1 MKILYLD
8 CAMGASGET
17 LLGALSALGD
27 PAASAQRI
35 NALGL
40 EGVHAEAQKARGGG
54 ILGTRIQVHAAA
66 PAASRLLNEVEVI
79 LSSLAL
85 PEDVRQDAAAVYAAL
100 AQAESATQ
108 GVPAAEADLHE
119 AGSLESI
126 VTIAGTCLLLR
137 ELHPDRITA
146 SPPALGNGF
155 RQGANGPLPVPAPAV
170 AELIQ
175 GMPVRG
181 TDLQGERLTPAGAA
195 LLRHFVQD
203 WRNLPAMT
211 ILKIGTGC
219 GSTSSGPACLRA
231 FLGEA
236 ETAGEIVELVCSMDD
251 ITGEEAGFASQEL
264 FEAGALEVYTAP
276 IYMKKNR
283 PGILFTCVCRTEQK
297 EEMLRIMFRDLSTL
311 GIREYVCPRHTLESH
326 VETAAS
332 SLGPVRRKISR
343 GYGAERIKGEYD
355 DLARLA
361 REKGLSMADI
371 RKLLEEEKVL

>member
-8 CAMGASGET
+8 CAMGASGKT
-17 LLGALSALGD
+17 LLGALSALDD
-27 PAASAQRI
+27 PAAFAQRI
-35 NALGL
+35 NALGF
-40 EGVHAEAQKARGGG
+40 EGVHAEAQKARRGG
-54 ILGTRIQVHAAA
+54 IFGTRIQVRATD
-66 PAASRLLNEVEVI
+66 PAASRRLDEVAAI

-85 PEDVRQDAAAVYAAL
+85 PEDVRRDVGAVYAVL
-100 AQAESATQ
+100 AQAESAVQ
-108 GVPAAEADLHE
+108 GIPAAEADLHD

-126 VTIAGTCLLLR
+126 VNIVGTCLLLR

-146 SPPALGNGF
+146 SAPAVGNGIVKSA
-155 RQGANGPLPVPAPAV
+155 GGPLPVPAPAV

-181 TDLQGERLTPAGAA
+181 TDIQGELLTPAGAA

-203 WRNLPAMT
+203 WQNLPSMT
-211 ILKIGTGC
+211 IQKIATGC
-219 GSTSSGPACLRA
+219 GSESSGPACLRA

-236 ETAGEIVELVCSMDD
+236 ETDSEIVELVCSMDD
-251 ITGEEAGFASQEL
+251 ITGEEAGFAIQEL
-264 FEAGALEVYTAP
+264 FDAGALEVYTAP

-283 PGILFTCVCRTEQK
+283 PGILFTCMCRTEQK
-297 EEMLRIMFRDLSTL
+297 ENMLRIMFRDLSTL
-311 GIREYVCPRHTLESH
+311 GIREYVCPRHTLASH

-361 REKGLSMADI
+361 REKVLSMAEI
-371 RKLLEEEKVL
+371 RKLLEEEKIL